1 MNIMKYV
8 GMYLL
13 TGIVLHLGWTIIFE
27 IWIEKKVG
35 REHFSEAI
43 AYYLGLKL
51 RLYDKHSGLRQGKL
65 FMEALLEKGAAGIL
79 LMIALTMVTWP
90 AALFEDIAVYSDMV
104 DYCCNVANRKES
116 SES

>member
-13 TGIVLHLGWTIIFE
+13 AGFVLHMGWTIIFE
-27 IWIEKKVG
+27 MWIERKVG

-51 RLYDKHSGLRQGKL
+51 RLYDKHSGLREAKL
-65 FMEALLEKGAAGIL
+65 LMEGLLEKGAAGIL

-90 AALFEDIAVYSDMV
+90 AALFEDIAVYSDMC
-104 DYCCNVANRKES
+104 DYVYDVAHDKES

>member
-13 TGIVLHLGWTIIFE
+13 TGIVLHWGWSIIFE
-27 IWIEKKVG
+27 MWIERKVG

-51 RLYDKHSGLRQGKL
+51 RLYDKHSGLREGKL
-65 FMEALLEKGAAGIL
+65 FMEELLEKGPAGL
-79 LMIALTMVTWP
+79 LLAVALTMVIWP
-90 AALFEDIAVYSDMV
+90 TALFEDIAVYSDMCEYV
-104 DYCCNVANRKES
+104 YDVAQGKES

>member
-1 MNIMKYV
+1 MNLMKYV

-27 IWIEKKVG
+27 MWIERKVG
-35 REHFSEAI
+35 REHFPEAI

-51 RLYDKHSGLRQGKL
+51 RLYDKHSSLREGKL
-65 FMEALLEKGAAGIL
+65 FMEGLLEKGPAGIL

-90 AALFEDIAVYSDMV
+90 AALFEDIAVYSDMC
-104 DYCCNVANRKES
+104 DYVYDVIQGKES